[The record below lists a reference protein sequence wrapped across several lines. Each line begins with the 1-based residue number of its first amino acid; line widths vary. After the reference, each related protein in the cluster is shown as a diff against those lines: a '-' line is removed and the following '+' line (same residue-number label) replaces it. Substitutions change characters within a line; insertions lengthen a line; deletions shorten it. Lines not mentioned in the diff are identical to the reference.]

1 MVLLHALRQ
10 KDVVAMEHTENF
22 YNSVSRYF
30 EALEATGFY
39 PQDQTTDL
47 VLYSFISGAVF
58 DGPLYEYLDD
68 EGLRAFSKVLGCMH
82 RKGCLVSDISLVNLS
97 KPTQHFGHGNLR
109 QSEFYVLR
117 NTEDNSLRTTE

>member
-1 MVLLHALRQ
+1 
-10 KDVVAMEHTENF
+10 MEHTETF

-47 VLYSFISGAVF
+47 VLYSFISGVVF

-68 EGLRAFSKVLGCMH
+68 EGLRAFSRVLSCMH
-82 RKGCLVSDISLVNLS
+82 RKGCLVRDISFVSLS
-97 KPTQHFGHGNLR
+97 KPTQHFVHDNLR